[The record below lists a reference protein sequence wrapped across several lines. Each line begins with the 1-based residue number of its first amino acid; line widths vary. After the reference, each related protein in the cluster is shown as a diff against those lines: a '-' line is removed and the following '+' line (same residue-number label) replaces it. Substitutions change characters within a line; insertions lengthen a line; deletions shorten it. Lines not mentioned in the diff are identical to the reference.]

1 MAHKPIDWKPIFLE
15 ALRTIP
21 VISHA
26 CRAVG
31 VNRSTAWRAREA
43 DEQFAADWDDAIE
56 EGIDNAEQE
65 AYRRAVTGFEEP
77 VVHQGR
83 LQHVFE
89 PYALPDGSTGHRPVL
104 DANGQPVPLTIRKHS
119 DSLLSLYL
127 KGRRKQV
134 YADRTELTGAGG
146 GSVAV
151 VDDTAKAARIAQ
163 LMALAK
169 QRKSEEDNSDLA

>member
-15 ALRTIP
+15 ALRTVP
-21 VISHA
+21 VIAHA

-31 VNRSTAWRAREA
+31 INRSTAWRAREA

-56 EGIDNAEQE
+56 EGVDNAEQE

-77 VVHQGR
+77 VIHQGR

-104 DANGQPVPLTIRKHS
+104 DANGQPVPLTVRKHS
-119 DSLLSLYL
+119 DTLLSLYL
-127 KGRRKQV
+127 KGMRKEV
-134 YADRTELTGAGG
+134 YSERKEFTGANG
-146 GSVAV
+146 
-151 VDDTAKAARIAQ
+151 TALPAAQITIATGVPRID
-163 LMALAK
+163 
-169 QRKSEEDNSDLA
+169 DNSDLA